1 MPSPC
6 NSATRSS
13 AVTPPRFVGRAG
25 ELELVLELVR
35 DAAEGHGSM
44 VLLGGEAGFGKT
56 RFVTE
61 LRARIGSGARVL
73 IGSCLDYAQSPLG
86 PFVDVIHEL
95 AADVSPYLSGEQVTT
110 KRQQFVD
117 IAALLREAS
126 DSCTCIVIEDLHWAD
141 QATLELLQYL
151 APKLATMHLVLLV
164 TYRVD
169 EMQGLAAD
177 ALGKLLRSPA
187 VRGVTLRPLSET
199 ETNALI
205 HAQLANR
212 ESLSLATVARIMAL
226 AEGNP
231 LFVEELLMH
240 YAVERPSALP
250 AEDLPPTLKELVL
263 GRIRSLDD
271 EDQRTLVHAA
281 VLGREFDAELL
292 SRIVGRPI
300 EDVRETLRRARKL
313 RLIVE
318 RRAEAVSYVFR
329 HELMREAL
337 CSELLA
343 EEARA
348 LHGAVA
354 AQLEALHPERVEEIA
369 YHTWSARDADKC
381 FTYNVAAGDRAAALY
396 AFGDAALLY
405 ERAIEFCAAPTAKR
419 AQTREK
425 IAAALFNAGWMKQAV
440 RYSEASR
447 SDYEAC
453 GDYLS
458 AAWVCYDLAKH
469 CFAACDRAGCLTAIA
484 YAADLIR
491 RVPDDGRKAEIL
503 AMLSG
508 QTGRLGDLAG
518 AWRFLDEARR
528 CGDTEAP
535 RTAVSLFHASGLAH
549 CMAGDRDEA
558 LADMQRAV
566 ADASTDGPDAARLTN
581 LGLVAAEFGA
591 DALAQ
596 EIQREGLHNARQ
608 QRTPVVELLALGLC
622 ADLALNQGHFDAAI
636 RSLEEALP
644 LIEIVDSPG
653 FFFAKLTAVSQRLAM
668 RMLRPE
674 LAAYFDAERML
685 ESSFECGGAE
695 FISEIV
701 SARVERYV
709 HDGRQEEAATLLRR
723 AIPAVGSG
731 ISRSTLLVLAGSYA
745 ADEDVP
751 VARASLAAWARP
763 NNPLGRARLT
773 YFDAS
778 VAARSGDRAKART
791 MALAAADAF
800 GRLGRPYE
808 RAQALELGGDFAGA
822 HATFAAIG
830 NRRDAARLRAT
841 ALGVNRRGRA
851 KDELTERER
860 EVSRLVASGKS
871 NRAVAKELIISERT
885 VEKHVEGILAK
896 LGLGSRTELA
906 ARNGEHRPQPRP
918 RE

>member
-1 MPSPC
+1 MPSAC

-13 AVTPPRFVGRAG
+13 AVTPPRFVGRTS

-35 DAAEGHGSM
+35 QAAEGRGSM

-61 LRARIGSGARVL
+61 LRARAGDRVRV
-73 IGSCLDYAQSPLG
+73 IVGSCLEYAQSALG

-95 AADVSPYLSGEQVTT
+95 ATDVSPYLSGEQVST

-117 IAALLREAS
+117 IAALLRGAS

-151 APKLATMHLVLLV
+151 APKLAVMHLVLLV

-169 EMQGLAAD
+169 EMQGPAAD
-177 ALGKLLRSPA
+177 ALGKLLRSSS
-187 VRGVTLRPLSET
+187 VRGVTLSPLSES
-199 ETNALI
+199 EANALI

-212 ESLSLATVARIMAL
+212 DALGFATVAHIMAL

-231 LFVEELLMH
+231 LFIEELLRS
-240 YAVERPSALP
+240 AVDRPSAAP
-250 AEDLPPTLKELVL
+250 TEDLPPTLRELVL
-263 GRIRSLDD
+263 ARIRPLDD
-271 EDQRTLVHAA
+271 EDRRALVHAA

-300 EDVRETLRRARKL
+300 DDVRETLRRIRKL
-313 RLIVE
+313 QLIVE
-318 RRAEAVSYVFR
+318 RRAETVSYVFR

-343 EEARA
+343 DQTRA
-348 LHGAVA
+348 LHAAVA
-354 AQLEALHPERVEEIA
+354 AQLEALHPERVEELA
-369 YHTWSARDADKC
+369 YHTWSARDPRKA
-381 FTYNVAAGDRAAALY
+381 FTYNVAAGDRASALY

-405 ERAIEFCAAPTAKR
+405 ERAIEFCTEPSAER
-419 AQTREK
+419 AQTCEK
-425 IAAALFNAGWMKQAV
+425 IAAALFNVGWMKQAA

-453 GDYLS
+453 GDFLS
-458 AAWVCYDLAKH
+458 AAYVCNELARH
-469 CFAACDRAGCLTAIA
+469 RFAACDRAGCLTAIA
-484 YAADLIR
+484 HAAELVR
-491 RVPDDGRKAEIL
+491 RVPDGGRAAEIL
-503 AMLSG
+503 VLLSH

-518 AWRFLDEARR
+518 ARRFLDEAGR
-528 CGDTEAP
+528 CGDLEAP
-535 RTAVSLFHASGLAH
+535 GIAPVFFHARGLAN
-549 CMAGDRDEA
+549 CMAGERDQA
-558 LADMQRAV
+558 LADMQRAAAV
-566 ADASTDGPDAARLTN
+566 ASTDEPGLSRLVN
-581 LGLVAAEFGA
+581 LGLIAAEFGA

-596 EIQREGLHNARQ
+596 ENQREVLRSARRRRN
-608 QRTPVVELLALGLC
+608 RTNELYALGLC
-622 ADLALNQGHFDAAI
+622 ADLAVHQGRFDVAV
-636 RSLEEALP
+636 SLLQEALP
-644 LIEIVDSPG
+644 LLEVVEFPG
-653 FFFAKLTAVSQRLAM
+653 YAFANLSAVSQRLAM

-685 ESSFECGGAE
+685 ESSFECGGAQ

-701 SARVERYV
+701 SAHVERYV
-709 HDGRQEEAATLLRR
+709 HEGRQDDAAALLRR

-731 ISRSTLLVLAGSYA
+731 ISRSNLLVLAGSYA

-751 VARASLAAWARP
+751 AARASLAAWARP

-778 VAARSGDRAKART
+778 VAARGGDRAKART

-830 NRRDAARLRAT
+830 DRRDAARLRAA
-841 ALGVNRRGRA
+841 ALGINRRGRA

-871 NRAVAKELIISERT
+871 NRTVAKELIISERT
-885 VEKHVEGILAK
+885 VEKHVEGILGK
-896 LGLGSRTELA
+896 LGLTSRTELA
-906 ARNGEHRPQPRP
+906 VRYKEPPASTPAP
-918 RE
+918 